1 MVVMELGEYE
11 RGEEKI
17 DAGSN
22 HNPCVVT
29 VGWVPPFL
37 AKSGL
42 KKLRYVIE
50 LSNQTT
56 ILEFLSDSGVWV
68 MSDEI

>member
-1 MVVMELGEYE
+1 MPLMVVMELGEYE

-50 LSNQTT
+50 L
-56 ILEFLSDSGVWV
+56 
-68 MSDEI
+68 